1 MNRIE
6 VLQQACW
13 LQPRENES
21 ESAPVPIT
29 GNRGS
34 NLDGLALDTLGVGVD
49 VGLGRIG
56 DGDTGLLGV
65 DVVLNPI

>member
-34 NLDGLALDTLGVGVD
+34 NLDTLGVGVD